1 MRARTCFASAV
12 CCSDAFLDLPATVQ
26 ALYYQL
32 AFYADNDGAVDG
44 LRRLARSVGA
54 TAEDI
59 DAMEAAGLLL
69 WVDDVPFIAD
79 WWVNNRTASTRYVPG
94 SHVDEVAKL
103 EKLENRRYALVSAVQ
118 KHSDAEASPEQCSP
132 SANIIKFNPNKTN
145 QNESNPSEADGK
157 EAASSPAFVPCPE
170 CGMACAAVTEH
181 GITRG
186 WCPEHGDFADGEAVA
201 L

>member
-59 DAMEAAGLLL
+59 DALEAAGLLL
-69 WVDDVPFIAD
+69 RVDDVPFIAD
-79 WWVNNRTASTRYVPG
+79 WWVNNNTTSIRYRPG
-94 SHVDEVAKL
+94 AHPNELKRLNKL
-103 EKLENRRYALVSAVQ
+103 VTGRYELLNDGYRNDAVTT
-118 KHSDAEASPEQCSP
+118 P
-132 SANIIKFNPNKTN
+132 ANIIKVNPIKTN
-145 QNESNPSEADGK
+145 QNEPNPSEADGK
-157 EAASSPAFVPCPE
+157 ESAPSPAFVPCPE
-170 CGMACAAVTEH
+170 CGKACAAVTEH
-181 GITRG
+181 GVTRG
-186 WCPEHGDFADGEAVA
+186 WCPEHGDFADGEEVA